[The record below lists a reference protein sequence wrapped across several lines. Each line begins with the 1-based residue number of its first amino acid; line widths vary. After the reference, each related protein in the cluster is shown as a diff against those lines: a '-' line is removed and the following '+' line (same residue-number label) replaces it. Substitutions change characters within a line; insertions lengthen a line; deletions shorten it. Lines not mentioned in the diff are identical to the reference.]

1 MNNYY
6 NTSYQIVMVGGGSV
20 GKSALT
26 IQFVQS
32 HFIIEY
38 DPTIEDSYRK
48 QFTVDGV
55 TYILDLLDTAGQE
68 EYSAMRDH
76 YMRTG
81 DGFMCVYAINSR
93 ASLDELS
100 IFIEQIKR
108 IKEGCDYVDNQI
120 PLLIVGNK
128 ADLNISERKITTQE
142 GMDFARCHGTRFIET
157 SAKTRF
163 NVEEAFSEMV
173 RIICK
178 CYSKKSQN
186 KTKIKKCSIL

>member
-6 NTSYQIVMVGGGSV
+6 NASYKIVIVGDGSV

-48 QFTVDGV
+48 QFAVDGV

-68 EYSAMRDH
+68 EYSAMRDQ

-93 ASLDELS
+93 SSLDDLT

-108 IKEGCDYVDNQI
+108 TKEGCNYVDDRI
-120 PLLIVGNK
+120 PFIIVGNK
-128 ADLNISERKITTQE
+128 ADLDISERKITTQE
-142 GMDFARCHGTRFIET
+142 GMDFARYHGARFIET
-157 SAKTRF
+157 SAKTRL

-173 RIICK
+173 RIICE
-178 CYSKKSQN
+178 CYPKKPQ
-186 KTKIKKCSIL
+186 KKKKIKKCHIL